1 MTDTDTAPSAQQMTT
16 SPSPL
21 ATLSMI
27 ERAATNPEVDIE
39 KMDRLLQ
46 LHERMEAK
54 QSEQRF
60 ANAMCAAQAG
70 MTRVSAD
77 AQNPQTRSK
86 YASYGALDRALRPLY
101 SAAGFSLSFDTGDS
115 PKEGHVRILCYV
127 SCEGHTR
134 THHIDMPSDG
144 KGPQGKSVM
153 SATHATGAAS
163 SYGMRY
169 LLKMIFNVAV
179 GEDDNDG
186 NEPTASAPGYD
197 FSKWSKML
205 AKAKTGDQLE
215 AVRNAI
221 KDDKAIPPKDLPTVR
236 QLWTKRKN
244 ELEAELKSPADPP
257 PAEVGS

>member
-186 NEPTASAPGYD
+186 NEPTAPAFDIEAWADAIRDSSTAEELSKVSAE
-197 FSKWSKML
+197 L
-205 AKAKTGDQLE
+205 AKAKVPKSAM
-215 AVRNAI
+215 AVLGPI
-221 KDDKAIPPKDLPTVR
+221 GKK
-236 QLWTKRKN
+236 KR
-244 ELEAELKSPADPP
+244 AEFAK
-257 PAEVGS
+257 